1 MTVHE
6 RSNSLQIYKD
16 GAYKVVV
23 ENHRS
28 YEMTIFGITRSRSL
42 ALFDLGRE
50 HKNMDSSSK
59 GSIEDIP

>member
-28 YEMTIFGITRSRSL
+28 YEITIFGTTRSRSL
-42 ALFDLGRE
+42 ATFDLGRE
-50 HKNMDSSSK
+50 H
-59 GSIEDIP
+59 